1 MLVSIEIKN
10 FLLIEKIVVNFTK
23 GFNAFT
29 GETGAGKS
37 IIIEGLKLALGG
49 KNKSNLNL
57 KDNEISSIKA
67 VFEINNLIRKNL
79 KELNIEIDDDYLI
92 VERQINSNQKSKLL
106 INSEIRPLSDIK
118 NILKNVIEFQEN
130 FEQQELFD
138 NNYFL
143 KFIDNIGD
151 INKTDLNSKFEKLK
165 IAKITYQD
173 HLDNEKNINEKL
185 EILKIKSKKIKL
197 LNPIEKEYED
207 LINKRNL
214 NKNMKKFIDISNE
227 IKRSLSDYNS
237 KDYLSSIERNLIKLE
252 SFDQEYSEINQ
263 RLSALILDI
272 SEITNE
278 LENKL
283 NSVDYDEID
292 FDGIDEKIYQYQQLS
307 NFFEIEPENLYS
319 IKEKISNEIESLENF
334 DKEKKV
340 LFKKYIESLESF
352 KVEANKVSNLR
363 KNVSKKI
370 SKDINIQL
378 PVVNIE
384 QGEIVFN
391 FSEKDEKFY
400 SSNGYDE
407 LDVLFRTDKNSEF
420 NSIKKVAS
428 GGELSRLLLI
438 IKSLSANKDN
448 DLTLIFDEVDSG
460 LSGKIASNVSEKI
473 HSISKKNQV
482 IAITH
487 SPQVASKAHKHWKIL
502 KIIKDDKMTSQIIEL
517 DDETRV
523 DEIAGL
529 ISGAKITD
537 TAKKVA
543 LDLLTE
549 LENENRGQV
558 FKTKK

>member
-57 KDNEISSIKA
+57 RDNEISSIKA

-118 NILKNVIEFQEN
+118 NTLKNVIEFQEN

-151 INKTDLNSKFEKLK
+151 INKTDLNSKFEKFK
-165 IAKITYQD
+165 IAKNTYQE

-227 IKRSLSDYNS
+227 IKKSLSDYNS

-307 NFFEIEPENLYS
+307 NFFKIEPENLYS

-378 PVVNIE
+378 PIVNIE

-400 SSNGYDE
+400 SSKGYDE
-407 LDVLFRTDKNSEF
+407 LDVLFRTNKNSEF

-523 DEIAGL
+523 NEIAGL

-543 LDLLTE
+543 LDLLQ
-549 LENENRGQV
+549 N
-558 FKTKK
+558 